1 MPPGATVVLDG
12 LDAILPEWSG
22 TVARDL
28 IIGFEIR
35 NAVGSVILSGNLKDR
50 IVRSKV
56 TGALIFQPI
65 VRDLQ
70 VPEGGA
76 ARVVAIR
83 STGYAGVSVQAEY
96 KDYPNNVNPDSVVR
110 SAGSGDELELRFET
124 TPVGASEVSE
134 PVQVYTDAY
143 GYAKTGS
150 VTIVA
155 EESPGGARY
164 SVVLENTAAPVR
176 FDPDTIPIVSFE
188 VDGNDFVLSFLN
200 KANTWY
206 EIQSAPSPEGP
217 WTRKMSK
224 YCRDAPTVVSFT
236 ESAST
241 RPRKFFYRVREAPSP

>member
-1 MPPGATVVLDG
+1 MFL
-12 LDAILPEWSG
+12 S
-22 TVARDL
+22 
-28 IIGFEIR
+28 EI
-35 NAVGSVILSGNLKDR
+35 SCI
-50 IVRSKV
+50 
-56 TGALIFQPI
+56 
-65 VRDLQ
+65 
-70 VPEGGA
+70 
-76 ARVVAIR
+76 IR
-83 STGYAGVSVQAEY
+83 SVFTIISREAGFRRKGGRNEEIWTTG
-96 KDYPNNVNPDSVVR
+96 DY
-110 SAGSGDELELRFET
+110 GS
-124 TPVGASEVSE
+124 
-134 PVQVYTDAY
+134 

-224 YCRDAPTVVSFT
+224 YCRDAPTVVSFI